1 MGNEVSSNKEKLSV
15 PVMIFS
21 IVGVV
26 LIVLGFMLC
35 KNNNFRLQVISSE
48 GTVSGI
54 QTSTYADGNVVNKV
68 ITVTYK
74 GGRSDYS
81 ATINGTD
88 LDLKMGDRYTLYY
101 DFFEPTSVSVKRNG
115 YYGYISL
122 VLGLIMVLKNFP
134 RFIRIIKDNYL

>member
-48 GTVSGI
+48 GIVSGI
-54 QTSTYADGNVVNKV
+54 QTSTDADGNVVNKV